1 MIRDTTYVPLIT
13 IRNKKI
19 YNKQEEMIMNKNNVF
34 TTKQVF
40 EHALEYISTRYD
52 CNRFDIKT
60 TDVDYIE
67 KLLTDLTT
75 LRVHYGVEGF
85 IYHGTSGRG
94 LVRGDS
100 RTAKYTKICEVNG
113 SPLWRYE
120 GWCDTDDDD
129 EYFNLTIF
137 DEQYHLEVV
146 VETTTAKY
154 TMRFDR
160 VSSRD
165 SYCSIDDVVD
175 ELNRDIADL
184 DYDDDEGYRRYRS
197 LTKDIDALSE
207 ATNLKQVLAI
217 ITPEEKDDGF
227 NEVIKTISG
236 FRNSINEIN
245 INIYGTMTRIHVD
258 HNGCIIYPILSVF
271 SDEQIQPIYIEY
283 EDGTY
288 SVSREEEKVN
298 A

>member
-1 MIRDTTYVPLIT
+1 MG
-13 IRNKKI
+13 
-19 YNKQEEMIMNKNNVF
+19 KNNNIF
-34 TTKQVF
+34 STKQVF
-40 EHALEYISTRYD
+40 EHALEYISTSYD

-120 GWCDTDDDD
+120 GWCDTDD

-165 SYCSIDDVVD
+165 SYCSIDDVIDV
-175 ELNRDIADL
+175 LNEDICRL
-184 DYDDDEGYRRYRS
+184 DYDDDEGYDF
-197 LTKDIDALSE
+197 LTNKVAAFSK
-207 ATNLKQVLAI
+207 ATTLKQVLSVL
-217 ITPEEKDDGF
+217 TPEVNHDSFDD
-227 NEVIKTISG
+227 VIKTIHG
-236 FRNSINEIN
+236 FGNSINEIN
-245 INIYGTMTRIHVD
+245 ITDRTPIRVYTDRVGR
-258 HNGCIIYPILSVF
+258 IIYPQPSVF
-271 SDEQIQPIYIEY
+271 SDEPFPIINIEY
-283 EDGTY
+283 EGDDTY
-288 SVSREEEKVN
+288 SISVVKEKVT

>member
-1 MIRDTTYVPLIT
+1 
-13 IRNKKI
+13 
-19 YNKQEEMIMNKNNVF
+19 MNKNNNNIF
-34 TTKQVF
+34 STKQVF
-40 EHALEYISTRYD
+40 EHALEYISTSYD

-60 TDVDYIE
+60 TDIDYIE

-75 LRVHYGVEGF
+75 LRVHYGIEGF

-100 RTAKYTKICEVNG
+100 RTAKYTKICEVN
-113 SPLWRYE
+113 SAPRWRYE
-120 GWCDTDDDD
+120 GWCDNTGDDG
-129 EYFNLTIF
+129 EYFDLTLF

-154 TMRFDR
+154 TMRFNR

-165 SYCSIDDVVD
+165 SYCSIDDVIDV
-175 ELNRDIADL
+175 LNEDIADL
-184 DYDDDEGYRRYRS
+184 DYDDDEGYRS

-207 ATNLKQVLAI
+207 ATNLKSLLSI
-217 ITPEEKDDGF
+217 ITTTEEKDSGF
-227 NEVIKTISG
+227 NEVIKTIS
-236 FRNSINEIN
+236 RNSINEIN

-271 SDEQIQPIYIEY
+271 SDEQIQPIYIDY

-288 SVSREEEKVN
+288 SISRAEENVN
-298 A
+298 V